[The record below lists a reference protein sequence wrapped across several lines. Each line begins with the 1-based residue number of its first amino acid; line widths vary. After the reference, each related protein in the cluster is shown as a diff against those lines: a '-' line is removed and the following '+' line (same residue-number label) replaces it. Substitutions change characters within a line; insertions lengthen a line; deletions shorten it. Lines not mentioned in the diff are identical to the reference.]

1 MEQQDLHLACNSIY
15 DEVYKVLYDAA
26 KRQVEVNGATLA
38 ERLQLSVDIINRAAA
53 VAAQGPAND
62 ADER

>member
-1 MEQQDLHLACNSIY
+1 MEQQALHLACNSIY

-26 KRQVEVNGATLA
+26 KRQVEVNGASLV